1 MPELITQAEY
11 ARRVNV
17 TRQAVNDWVSRG
29 VIHLVNGLVDPDQ
42 AQAAIAAAHDPV
54 RDQRIL
60 TAGSDAP
67 PAAKSDD
74 DSFARARARREMA
87 EAERA
92 ELKLARERGELAPV
106 SVMQAALTRVAARL
120 AAILDAVPVQ
130 IARAAPHLTRADL
143 DVIEQQLAAAR
154 NAAADIEVDL
164 HEVARQP
171 VAAE

>member
-17 TRQAVNDWVSRG
+17 SRQAVHDWVSRG
-29 VIHLVNGLVDPDQ
+29 VIHLVDGLVDPDQ
-42 AQAAIAAAHDPV
+42 AQAAIAAVHDPV

-60 TAGSDAP
+60 AAGAASPEAP
-67 PAAKSDD
+67 KGDD
-74 DSFARARARREMA
+74 ESFARARARREMA
-87 EAERA
+87 AAARE
-92 ELKLARERGELAPV
+92 ELKLAKELGELAPV
-106 SVMQAALTRVAARL
+106 AVMQAALTRVAARL

-130 IARAAPHLTRADL
+130 VARAAPHLTRADL

-164 HEVARQP
+164 REVARQP